1 MRPTAA
7 LCREQESLQRIKAAN
22 APLEN
27 SRKIARGAAE
37 AWAAEAILAEQRD
50 SKQTPLDRLD
60 TEIREEFAREAKADG
75 VG

>member
-1 MRPTAA
+1 MRLTAA
-7 LCREQESLQRIKAAN
+7 FCREQESLQRIKAAD

-27 SRKIARGAAE
+27 SRKIALGAAKV
-37 AWAAEAILAEQRD
+37 WAAEAILAELRD

-60 TEIREEFAREAKADG
+60 TDITEEFAREAKAEG